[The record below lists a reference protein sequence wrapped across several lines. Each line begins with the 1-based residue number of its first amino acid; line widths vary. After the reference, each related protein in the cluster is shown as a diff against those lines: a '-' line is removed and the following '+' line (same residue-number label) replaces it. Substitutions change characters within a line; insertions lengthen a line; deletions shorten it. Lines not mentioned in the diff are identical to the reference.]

1 MAAMNQVSSLF
12 ADLQKEWAKPA
23 KNLKKCGEL
32 LDQLKVNFPF
42 IVKMIGNFACHGICH
57 SCDNPCNSRYPF
69 QIALTKLVYLPTG
82 NVTASQKE
90 LMLARDVLE
99 IGVEYCIAV
108 RDIPA
113 YERYMSQLKCYYYD
127 YK

>member
-1 MAAMNQVSSLF
+1 MQ
-12 ADLQKEWAKPA
+12 
-23 KNLKKCGEL
+23 
-32 LDQLKVNFPF
+32 NFPWTSP
-42 IVKMIGNFACHGICH
+42 CT
-57 SCDNPCNSRYPF
+57 SSSTLNP

-82 NVTASQKE
+82 TATASQKE
-90 LMLARDVLE
+90 LLLARDVLE
-99 IGVEYCIAV
+99 IGVEYSIAV